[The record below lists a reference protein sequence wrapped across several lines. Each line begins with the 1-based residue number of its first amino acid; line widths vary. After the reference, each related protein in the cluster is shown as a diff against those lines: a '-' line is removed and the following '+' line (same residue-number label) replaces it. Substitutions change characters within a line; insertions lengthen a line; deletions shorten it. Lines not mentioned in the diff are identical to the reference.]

1 MDTKWAQEIERSFGD
16 GPTPPAPATYVEAGR
31 AAVRR
36 RRLTAGAASVA
47 AALVIGG
54 VGWAALPGDPRADA
68 GQVATDPSPTT
79 EAPSPSP
86 SETAAAGVPI
96 RRVPAPGNPDAPLAV
111 QWVEI
116 DGEGLTVLQG
126 VEVKEVVANPLD
138 FEAPQQSFGVALVR
152 DAEERWMVLTG
163 ENGRSSSATWDDARK
178 RHATFAD
185 WLVDQVEFD
194 RKALEESPVFLDRR
208 GVLGAYANVTVLQE
222 VRAPAEAAAYAPVE
236 DTAAVEYRTPRGDV
250 VFALLIAGGDATT
263 VDPAVLETPTM
274 AAFLRHLAAQGDSG
288 EGLR

>member
-1 MDTKWAQEIERSFGD
+1 MDTRWADEIERSFGD

-36 RRLTAGAASVA
+36 RRLAAGAASVA

-68 GQVATDPSPTT
+68 GQVATDPTPTA
-79 EAPSPSP
+79 ENPSP
-86 SETAAAGVPI
+86 SEPATAGVPI
-96 RRVPAPGNPDAPLAV
+96 RRVPAPEGPHSPLAV
-111 QWVEI
+111 QWVEV
-116 DGEGLTVLQG
+116 DGEGLAVLEG
-126 VEVKEVVANPLD
+126 VEVTEVVANPLD
-138 FEAPQQSFGVALVR
+138 FEAPQQSFAVALVR
-152 DAEERWMVLTG
+152 DGEERWMVLTG
-163 ENGRSSSATWDDARK
+163 GDGRPSSATWDDARK
-178 RHATFAD
+178 RHATFRD
-185 WLVDQVEFD
+185 WLGDQVELA
-194 RKALEESPVFLDRR
+194 RKSVAEGPVFLDSQ
-208 GVLGAYANVTVLQE
+208 GVLGVYADVDLLEE

-236 DTAAVEYRTPRGDV
+236 DTAAVKYRTPQGDLE
-250 VFALLIAGGDATT
+250 FALLIAGGDSTT

>member
-1 MDTKWAQEIERSFGD
+1 MDTRWADEIERSFGD

-36 RRLTAGAASVA
+36 RRLAAGAASVA

-68 GQVATDPSPTT
+68 GQVATDPSPATA
-79 EAPSPSP
+79 ESPSP
-86 SETAAAGVPI
+86 SGTATAGVPI
-96 RRVPAPGNPDAPLAV
+96 RRVPVPEGPHSPLAV
-111 QWVEI
+111 QWAEV
-116 DGEGLTVLQG
+116 DGEGLAVLEG
-126 VEVKEVVANPLD
+126 VEVTEVVANPLG
-138 FEAPQQSFGVALVR
+138 FEAPQQSFALALVR
-152 DAEERWMVLTG
+152 GGEERWMVLTG
-163 ENGRSSSATWDDARK
+163 GDGRPSSATWDDARK
-178 RHATFAD
+178 RHATFRD

-194 RKALEESPVFLDRR
+194 QKSLEESPVFLDRR
-208 GVLGAYANVTVLQE
+208 GTLGAYADVTVLRE

-236 DTAAVEYRTPRGDV
+236 DTAAVEYRTPQGDV
-250 VFALLIAGGDATT
+250 VFALLIAGGDAIT

>member
-1 MDTKWAQEIERSFGD
+1 MDTIWADEIERSFGD
-16 GPTPPAPATYVEAGR
+16 GPTPPAAATYVQAGR
-31 AAVRR
+31 VAVRR
-36 RRLTAGAASVA
+36 RRLAAGAVSLA

-54 VGWAALPGDPRADA
+54 VGWAALPGDPSADA
-68 GQVATDPSPTT
+68 GQVATDPSPATAET
-79 EAPSPSP
+79 PSP
-86 SETAAAGVPI
+86 SETAATGVPI
-96 RRVPAPGNPDAPLAV
+96 RRVPAPADPDTSLAV
-111 QWVEI
+111 QWVDI
-116 DGEGLTVLQG
+116 DGEGLTVLQE

-152 DAEERWMVLTG
+152 DGEERWMVLTG
-163 ENGRSSSATWDDARK
+163 EDGRSSSATWDDARK
-178 RHATFAD
+178 RHATFQD
-185 WLVDQVEFD
+185 WLVDQVELD

-208 GVLGAYANVTVLQE
+208 GVLGAYANVSVLRE

-250 VFALLIAGGDATT
+250 VFALLIAGGDAIT

>member
-1 MDTKWAQEIERSFGD
+1 MDTRWADEIERSFGD

-36 RRLTAGAASVA
+36 RRIAAGAASVA

-54 VGWAALPGDPRADA
+54 VGWAALPGDPGADA
-68 GQVATDPSPTT
+68 GRVATDPSPATA
-79 EAPSPSP
+79 ESPSP
-86 SETAAAGVPI
+86 SETTTTGVPI

-138 FEAPQQSFGVALVR
+138 FEAPQQSFAVALVR
-152 DAEERWMVLTG
+152 DGEERWMVLTG
-163 ENGRSSSATWDDARK
+163 GDGRPSSATWDDARK
-178 RHATFAD
+178 RHATFRD
-185 WLVDQVEFD
+185 WLVDQVEFA
-194 RKALEESPVFLDRR
+194 RKSVAEGPVFLDSQ
-208 GVLGAYANVTVLQE
+208 GVLGVYADVDLLEE

-236 DTAAVEYRTPRGDV
+236 DTAAVKYRTPQGDIE
-250 VFALLIAGGDATT
+250 FALLIAGGDSTT